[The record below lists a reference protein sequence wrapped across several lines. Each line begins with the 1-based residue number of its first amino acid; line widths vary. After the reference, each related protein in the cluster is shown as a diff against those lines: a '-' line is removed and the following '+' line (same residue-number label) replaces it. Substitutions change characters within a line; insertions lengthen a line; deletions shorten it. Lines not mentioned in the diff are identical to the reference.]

1 MDINFFIQE
10 MEKLVDAGLVKAIG
24 LSNFNEDQVQK
35 IWDNCRIKPSN
46 LQVRANIHVMSDNR
60 SISQSPS

>member
-1 MDINFFIQE
+1 

-46 LQVRANIHVMSDNR
+46 LQVRTNIHVMSDNR
-60 SISQSPS
+60 SIS

>member
-46 LQVRANIHVMSDNR
+46 LQVRTNIHVMSDNR
-60 SISQSPS
+60 SIS